1 MDASDESEIM
11 SREALFEKRKDKIK
25 TQIAAAIKILKQDV
39 EPLEVA
45 DRFIHE
51 SFQLMKEGVSQRHSN
66 FSEEQVNQRVWN
78 LLSLSKKI
86 KISRKRRKNSWQK

>member
-11 SREALFEKRKDKIK
+11 SREALFEKRKGKIK
-25 TQIAAAIKILKQDV
+25 AQIAAATKILKQDV

-51 SFQLMKEGVSQRHSN
+51 LFQLMKEGVSQRHPN
-66 FSEEQVNQRVWN
+66 FSEEQINQRIRN

-86 KISRKRRKNSWQK
+86 IIGRKRGKNSWQK